1 MREYRDQREDSKTRE
16 RDNTEG
22 ANRLKRVTRRDKV
35 KKEQCIIV
43 YLTLSYK
50 HKISNISFQTKQ
62 VLWWCFKFQ
71 MIQKNKHKI

>member
-43 YLTLSYK
+43 YLTLSFINIKLATFHFRQNKCYGGV
-50 HKISNISFQTKQ
+50 SNFR
-62 VLWWCFKFQ
+62 
-71 MIQKNKHKI
+71 